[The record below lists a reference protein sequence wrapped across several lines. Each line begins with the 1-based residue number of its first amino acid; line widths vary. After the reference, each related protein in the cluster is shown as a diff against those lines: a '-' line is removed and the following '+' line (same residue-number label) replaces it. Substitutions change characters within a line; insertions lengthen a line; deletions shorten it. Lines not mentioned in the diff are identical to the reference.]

1 MKTAQVNKL
10 YSKLTPYEQATLCVE
25 ALARRD
31 GSTADAII
39 EQVERKTYVSLHW
52 DFRERSYGLQAL
64 IGQYGIE
71 YWKNRTLMLKAC
83 EYAEQGNHQAEA
95 AALQFLARCVALES
109 AIIEAC
115 KRLKVDVMAIKKM
128 AGCPDNETPEFLT
141 PVDAELVKQYA
152 DMFAGALSLND

>member
-1 MKTAQVNKL
+1 MKPSQVNKL
-10 YSKLTPYEQATLCVE
+10 YSKLTPYEQATLCFE

-71 YWKNRTLMLKAC
+71 YWKNRTLMLIAC
-83 EYAEQGNHQAEA
+83 DYADQGKQEAEA
-95 AALQFLARCVALES
+95 PALQFLAKCLALES
-109 AIIEAC
+109 AIVEVC
-115 KRLKVDVMAIKKM
+115 NRLKVDVKAIKTM
-128 AGCPDNETPEFLT
+128 AGCPDDDVKPEELQKA
-141 PVDAELVKQYA
+141 DAALVKQYA
-152 DMFAGALSLND
+152 DMFAGLIDR